1 LTYFSRCAHS
11 SAVPFPGIRHL
22 GLILAVAAAAGFAPQ
37 AASAE
42 THRVIAAAKLEA
54 GVAARMNLVRRW
66 HGLPPL
72 RYSRGLAAA
81 ARGHSRDMG
90 VRGYFEH
97 DSAGGAAFWARI
109 ERSYASEGFSRWEVG
124 ENIAWSAPSA
134 NPVQVV
140 RQWMQSPA
148 HRANL
153 LSATW
158 RDFGL
163 GAYRVPRAGGSYGG
177 RAVTIVTLDL
187 GIRAR

>member
-1 LTYFSRCAHS
+1 MPA
-11 SAVPFPGIRHL
+11 PGLRHL
-22 GLILAVAAAAGFAPQ
+22 GLTLAVAAAATALAPA
-37 AASAE
+37 AASPE
-42 THRVIAAAKLEA
+42 THRLVAAPKLEA
-54 GVAARMNLVRRW
+54 RVAARVNVVRRW

-72 RYSRGLAAA
+72 NGSRGLAVA
-81 ARGHSRDMG
+81 ARRHSRDMG

-97 DSAGGAAFWARI
+97 DSAGGAAFWSRI

-124 ENIAWSAPSA
+124 ENIAWSAPHA
-134 NPVQVV
+134 NAVQVV
-140 RQWMQSPA
+140 RQWMESPA

-163 GAYRVPRAGGSYGG
+163 GAFRVPRAGGAFGG

-187 GIRAR
+187 GVRAR